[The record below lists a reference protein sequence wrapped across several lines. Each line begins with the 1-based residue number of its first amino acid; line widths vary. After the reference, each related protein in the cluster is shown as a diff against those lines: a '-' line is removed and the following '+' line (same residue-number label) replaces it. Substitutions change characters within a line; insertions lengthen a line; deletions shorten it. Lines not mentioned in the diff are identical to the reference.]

1 MADGGVLA
9 AGKRAVLPVYPL
21 LFHIFRLPVEL
32 LNLFLRGV
40 DVGDINISRRSKGVP
55 DHPAPVAYPFITV
68 LSVGAG
74 CVYIIRWQLPALC
87 ILHNA
92 YTGQWPHPAVTRP
105 SFQEGSAIV
114 YGCFISTVR

>member
-1 MADGGVLA
+1 MADGGAIAV
-9 AGKRAVLPVYPL
+9 GKRAVFACLSV

-55 DHPAPVAYPFITV
+55 DHPAPVVYPFVTV

-74 CVYIIRWQLPALC
+74 CVYTIRWQLPALC

-92 YTGQWPHPAVTRP
+92 YTVQWPHPAVTRP
-105 SFQEGSAIV
+105 SFQEGSVIV